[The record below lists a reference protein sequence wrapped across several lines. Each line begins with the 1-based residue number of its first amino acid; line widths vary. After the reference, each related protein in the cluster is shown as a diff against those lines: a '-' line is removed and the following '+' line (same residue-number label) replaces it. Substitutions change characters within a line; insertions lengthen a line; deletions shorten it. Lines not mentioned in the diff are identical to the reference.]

1 MERNTYIYLITHIDN
16 DPYKVYIGKTINIHS
31 RKLKHYKSFGKN
43 ILFNIIDESL
53 SLRKYWEPLESYWI
67 EQFKQW
73 GFDVINKNKGGGGI
87 EYRSEEN
94 LRLIISKIS
103 KPIIQYTLNGEFV
116 KEWKSIKEAEDFYK
130 VTNIGLCVRNK
141 NKKAAGFIW
150 KKKGD
155 TNFNYNFSTHK
166 SKNTKKPKGFGKK
179 PEGFGD
185 RISQSLLLFYKEH

>member
-73 GFDVINKNKGGGGI
+73 GFDVINKNK
-87 EYRSEEN
+87 
-94 LRLIISKIS
+94 
-103 KPIIQYTLNGEFV
+103 
-116 KEWKSIKEAEDFYK
+116 
-130 VTNIGLCVRNK
+130 
-141 NKKAAGFIW
+141 KAAGFIW

-166 SKNTKKPKGFGKK
+166 SKNTKKPEGFGKK
-179 PEGFGD
+179 PEGFGN
-185 RISQSLLLFYKEH
+185 RISQSLLLFYKRH